1 MAQHLEQHQQ
11 QIQQQIQQQR
21 LSQQQMMLVRM
32 LEMPIMEL
40 EDSIRTELEE
50 NPALELST
58 EEESF
63 QDEGITVLEPSR
75 DEQTF
80 EEQHEQEERQD
91 ALDAALER
99 IGADDDDL
107 PVYASNGNTQNTEY
121 EEIVYGQSISFYDKL
136 KQQIYEYHLDE
147 QQTEIINYI
156 IGSLDDDGLF
166 RKDISD
172 LVDELAIYHG
182 IEANEEEVVKMLR
195 VLQSFEPA
203 GIGAQSLQECLLLQI
218 DQWEKTPDQQLLR
231 KIITEKFDQLSR
243 GLWQQVEHD
252 LHLSSGQVEA
262 LQHEIRRLNPKPGS
276 ALSETQS
283 SSAQHITPDF
293 IIETHDNGKVTFTL
307 NNSNIPELQVSPS
320 FIDMIETYKNNKNGM
335 NRQAKEALLYATEK
349 VNKAAGFIEAVKQ
362 RRRTLKATMQA
373 IIDLQLK
380 FFQDG
385 DELDL
390 KPMVLK
396 DVAQRTGLDIS
407 TISRV
412 CSVKYAQTR
421 WGIFS
426 LKYFFV
432 EGYTTESG
440 EIMTTTKIKNI
451 LKELIDDED
460 ASQPLSDSALCALL
474 KQRGCPIARRTVAKY
489 REDMGIA
496 IARERKKTP

>member
-231 KIITEKFDQLSR
+231 KIIT
-243 GLWQQVEHD
+243 
-252 LHLSSGQVEA
+252 
-262 LQHEIRRLNPKPGS
+262 
-276 ALSETQS
+276 
-283 SSAQHITPDF
+283 
-293 IIETHDNGKVTFTL
+293 
-307 NNSNIPELQVSPS
+307 
-320 FIDMIETYKNNKNGM
+320 
-335 NRQAKEALLYATEK
+335 
-349 VNKAAGFIEAVKQ
+349 
-362 RRRTLKATMQA
+362 
-373 IIDLQLK
+373 
-380 FFQDG
+380 
-385 DELDL
+385 
-390 KPMVLK
+390 
-396 DVAQRTGLDIS
+396 
-407 TISRV
+407 
-412 CSVKYAQTR
+412 
-421 WGIFS
+421 
-426 LKYFFV
+426 
-432 EGYTTESG
+432 
-440 EIMTTTKIKNI
+440 
-451 LKELIDDED
+451 
-460 ASQPLSDSALCALL
+460 
-474 KQRGCPIARRTVAKY
+474 
-489 REDMGIA
+489 
-496 IARERKKTP
+496 

>member
-1 MAQHLEQHQQ
+1 M
-11 QIQQQIQQQR
+11 
-21 LSQQQMMLVRM
+21 
-32 LEMPIMEL
+32 
-40 EDSIRTELEE
+40 
-50 NPALELST
+50 
-58 EEESF
+58 
-63 QDEGITVLEPSR
+63 
-75 DEQTF
+75 
-80 EEQHEQEERQD
+80 
-91 ALDAALER
+91 
-99 IGADDDDL
+99 
-107 PVYASNGNTQNTEY
+107 Y
-121 EEIVYGQSISFYDKL
+121 
-136 KQQIYEYHLDE
+136 
-147 QQTEIINYI
+147 
-156 IGSLDDDGLF
+156 
-166 RKDISD
+166 
-172 LVDELAIYHG
+172 
-182 IEANEEEVVKMLR
+182 
-195 VLQSFEPA
+195 
-203 GIGAQSLQECLLLQI
+203 LLQ
-218 DQWEKTPDQQLLR
+218 
-231 KIITEKFDQLSR
+231 
-243 GLWQQVEHD
+243 
-252 LHLSSGQVEA
+252 
-262 LQHEIRRLNPKPGS
+262 
-276 ALSETQS
+276 
-283 SSAQHITPDF
+283 
-293 IIETHDNGKVTFTL
+293 
-307 NNSNIPELQVSPS
+307 QVSPS

-335 NRQAKEALLYATEK
+335 NRQAKEALLYAKEK